1 MPIKTINEIIES
13 IAVLP
18 TEDQYFIMD
27 TLNKR
32 IHENRRAEIAQRGEE
47 AQKNYQNGNVMS
59 GTVTDL
65 MKAIDDD

>member
-1 MPIKTINEIIES
+1 
-13 IAVLP
+13 
-18 TEDQYFIMD
+18 MD

-47 AQKNYQNGNVMS
+47 AQKNYQNGNVIS